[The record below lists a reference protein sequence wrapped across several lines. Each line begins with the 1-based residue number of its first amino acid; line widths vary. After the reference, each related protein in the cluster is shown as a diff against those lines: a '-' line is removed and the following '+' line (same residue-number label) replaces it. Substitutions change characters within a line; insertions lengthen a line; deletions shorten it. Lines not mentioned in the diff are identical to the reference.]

1 MDNISCQK
9 WLNFNLKGHLDLRS
23 ISQVQMFY
31 YVKCKKKSYSA
42 TSGSNNHSLSVYWL
56 RTILL
61 PSPTSVTAVII

>member
-31 YVKCKKKSYSA
+31 YVKCKKKA
-42 TSGSNNHSLSVYWL
+42 
-56 RTILL
+56 ILL
-61 PSPTSVTAVII
+61 HQVQITIV